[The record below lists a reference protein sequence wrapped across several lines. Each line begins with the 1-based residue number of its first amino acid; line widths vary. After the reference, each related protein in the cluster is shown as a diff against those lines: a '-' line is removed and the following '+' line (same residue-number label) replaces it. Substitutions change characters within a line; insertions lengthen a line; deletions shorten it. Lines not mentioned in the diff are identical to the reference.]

1 MFPHPLRLALI
12 TLAAIA
18 LSLSGSA
25 IAQEGPGFR
34 PLQPLP
40 TRAPAPT
47 IERIGYESLR
57 CRGFCP
63 VMSVTFAADG
73 TFHYVG
79 ESNVER
85 MGEFTGRVD
94 TFALEQVMRY
104 VEAIDFRSLAET
116 YPSIYADVQ
125 TTYVTVDWGEEVQV
139 LENQGNSAPVTVWAL
154 ERLLLDLLDDAM
166 WD

>member
-1 MFPHPLRLALI
+1 MFPQPLRLALM
-12 TLAAIA
+12 TLVAMV
-18 LSLSGSA
+18 LSLLGTA
-25 IAQEGPGFR
+25 DGQDNPGFR

-40 TRAPAPT
+40 TRTPAPSV
-47 IERIGYESLR
+47 ERIGYESLR

-79 ESNVER
+79 ELNVER
-85 MGEFTGRVD
+85 LGEFTGRVD
-94 TFALEQVMRY
+94 AFALEQVMRY
-104 VEAIDFRSLAET
+104 VEAIDFRNLAET
-116 YPSIYADVQ
+116 YPSTYADVQ
-125 TTYVTVDWGEEVQV
+125 TTYLTVDWGEEVQV

-154 ERLLLDLLDDAM
+154 ERLLLDLLDDAI

>member
-12 TLAAIA
+12 ALAATA
-18 LSLSGSA
+18 LTLPGTA
-25 IAQEGPGFR
+25 AGQDNPGFR

-40 TRAPAPT
+40 TQTPAQS

-79 ESNVER
+79 ELNVER
-85 MGEFTGRVD
+85 LGESPGP
-94 TFALEQVMRY
+94 
-104 VEAIDFRSLAET
+104 RS
-116 YPSIYADVQ
+116 
-125 TTYVTVDWGEEVQV
+125 
-139 LENQGNSAPVTVWAL
+139 
-154 ERLLLDLLDDAM
+154 
-166 WD
+166 

>member
-1 MFPHPLRLALI
+1 
-12 TLAAIA
+12 
-18 LSLSGSA
+18 
-25 IAQEGPGFR
+25 
-34 PLQPLP
+34 
-40 TRAPAPT
+40 
-47 IERIGYESLR
+47 
-57 CRGFCP
+57 
-63 VMSVTFAADG
+63 
-73 TFHYVG
+73 
-79 ESNVER
+79 
-85 MGEFTGRVD
+85 
-94 TFALEQVMRY
+94 MRY